1 MVEKLFNFSSKRRN
15 RSFISFGDEISFLYE
30 VKKFR
35 DFVEIVDENINSDYE
50 VNDEIM
56 EVFSKIE

>member
-1 MVEKLFNFSSKRRN
+1 MVEKLFNFISKYRN
-15 RSFISFGDEISFLYE
+15 RLFISFGDEISFLYE

-35 DFVEIVDENINSDYE
+35 DFVEIVDKNINSDYE
-50 VNDEIM
+50 VNDKIM

>member
-35 DFVEIVDENINSDYE
+35 DFVEIVDENINRLWG
-50 VNDEIM
+50 
-56 EVFSKIE
+56 K